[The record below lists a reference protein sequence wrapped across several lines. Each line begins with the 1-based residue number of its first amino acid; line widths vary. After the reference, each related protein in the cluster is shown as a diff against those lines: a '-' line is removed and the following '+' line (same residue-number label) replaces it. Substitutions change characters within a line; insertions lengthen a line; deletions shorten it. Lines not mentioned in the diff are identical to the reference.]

1 MKNASASKTLQEC
14 NKDCKSPTP
23 APTPP
28 PTPSPHYRCN
38 WDTFK
43 CVSDPIFP
51 PQTLPE
57 CNETC
62 QPAKY
67 AACNTTTGKCD
78 QCPFDPKTCNTELT
92 VCSTKCKKSNNTKIA
107 GTWRGIEIS
116 EGFARGEWDFTFFK
130 EGVMKI
136 GYGGAEAKE
145 RMVWGLQADDARAF
159 NGGRAD
165 GAPIAFTFTK
175 VPATS
180 GADPLKAKVGDKL
193 SGIFATSAGSY
204 SITKYMYFAFGEPGK
219 PPALGFDDGL
229 TKLSFNMVSC
239 LHTKHCDFDPAAV
252 PEEMR
257 IVY

>member
-1 MKNASASKTLQEC
+1 
-14 NKDCKSPTP
+14 
-23 APTPP
+23 
-28 PTPSPHYRCN
+28 
-38 WDTFK
+38 
-43 CVSDPIFP
+43 VSDPIFP

-57 CNETC
+57 CNKTC